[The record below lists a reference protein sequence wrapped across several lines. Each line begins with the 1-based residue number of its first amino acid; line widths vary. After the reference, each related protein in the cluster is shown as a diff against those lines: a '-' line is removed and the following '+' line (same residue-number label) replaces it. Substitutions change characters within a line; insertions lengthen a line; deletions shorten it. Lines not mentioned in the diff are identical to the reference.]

1 MEEQEAGDA
10 SLGLKEVC
18 VLHRVRV
25 QVRCAMKKLICLLE
39 MFSFTLPTTG
49 LWTGISYY
57 LKSQIALAE
66 ACAAHIKHMFGF
78 LELFCF
84 VLFCFDLFVLYIHS
98 EMEE

>member
-1 MEEQEAGDA
+1 MCATQGKSAG
-10 SLGLKEVC
+10 KVC
-18 VLHRVRV
+18 YE
-25 QVRCAMKKLICLLE
+25 KLICLLE

-84 VLFCFDLFVLYIHS
+84 VLFCFDLFVLYTHS